1 MKGSLQTLTQYQKTH
16 VMDQETV
23 LQLGVDI
30 CQYLKRGVP
39 HGEIRSS
46 GILVSEDGE
55 FILKEENLYR
65 EPDPAGDV
73 YALGMLMYR
82 LLNAGRLPFM
92 PPSGQ
97 PVSEEEK
104 ERAIQRCLAGEPLP
118 DPEKGGPQMG
128 EVLRK
133 ACHADRRQRYQTAR
147 ELETAL
153 IGVWEQK
160 PDESAQNSRRAKTS
174 SKSEREKDRRED
186 GRRKK
191 EKEEKTKRRR
201 GVSLPEGPSFSLGQI
216 GRRSIFVFLS
226 VLVSLAWIILEHRMT
241 IVGASG
247 MFFYGYCIVQG
258 VLVLIALGAGGMFLT
273 LLWGVSCLGLLFAGL
288 YAIVLAALMSRYG
301 VILPEFY
308 QPGLLAVMLPLAAGL
323 CYFAGSL
330 LKGSFGY
337 GQARFCTLL
346 MTGIGMVMLLLGLT
360 GVNVSFLTLDLY
372 PGWSGVLLFI
382 LGILAMENEWSGGGV
397 KLLCFLV
404 ICMDIGLIG
413 LNSFQDSLAS
423 FAIPVEG
430 AQNVLAV
437 LMIFA
442 SAAAWFLLG
451 RARNRRSSLSN

>member
-1 MKGSLQTLTQYQKTH
+1 MKGSLQTLTRYQKTH

-174 SKSEREKDRRED
+174 SKSEREKDRRDD

-201 GVSLPEGPSFSLGQI
+201 GVSLPEGPYFSLGQI

-258 VLVLIALGAGGMFLT
+258 VLVLIALGAGGMFLK
-273 LLWGVSCLGLLFAGL
+273 LLWGVSFLDLLFAGL
-288 YAIVLAALMSRYG
+288 YDIVLADLMSRYG

-372 PGWSGVLLFI
+372 PGWSGVLVLI

-430 AQNVLAV
+430 AQNALAV

>member
-16 VMDQETV
+16 VMDQEPV

-104 ERAIQRCLAGEPLP
+104 ERAVQRCLAGEPLP

-174 SKSEREKDRRED
+174 SKSEREKDRRDD
-186 GRRKK
+186 GR
-191 EKEEKTKRRR
+191 
-201 GVSLPEGPSFSLGQI
+201 
-216 GRRSIFVFLS
+216 
-226 VLVSLAWIILEHRMT
+226 
-241 IVGASG
+241 
-247 MFFYGYCIVQG
+247 
-258 VLVLIALGAGGMFLT
+258 
-273 LLWGVSCLGLLFAGL
+273 
-288 YAIVLAALMSRYG
+288 
-301 VILPEFY
+301 
-308 QPGLLAVMLPLAAGL
+308 
-323 CYFAGSL
+323 
-330 LKGSFGY
+330 
-337 GQARFCTLL
+337 
-346 MTGIGMVMLLLGLT
+346 
-360 GVNVSFLTLDLY
+360 
-372 PGWSGVLLFI
+372 
-382 LGILAMENEWSGGGV
+382 
-397 KLLCFLV
+397 
-404 ICMDIGLIG
+404 
-413 LNSFQDSLAS
+413 
-423 FAIPVEG
+423 
-430 AQNVLAV
+430 
-437 LMIFA
+437 
-442 SAAAWFLLG
+442 
-451 RARNRRSSLSN
+451 